1 MYLVAFV
8 GKEREHWGQ
17 VAAVMNRMGAE
28 RVILVVDKE
37 ARGFPAN
44 EKCGVIEVSS
54 ETPMTALKQ
63 LLVERLRAVLGNEF
77 DVAVS
82 LASGSGKEHM
92 ALLAALLSVPV
103 GVHLVAYT
111 KEGVMFLT

>member
-8 GKEREHWGQ
+8 GKESEHWGQ
-17 VAAVMNRMGAE
+17 VAAVMNRMSAE
-28 RVILVVDKE
+28 RIILVMDKE
-37 ARGFPAN
+37 ARGFPVN
-44 EKCGVIEVSS
+44 EKYEVIEVNSA
-54 ETPMTALKQ
+54 TPMVALKQ
-63 LLVERLRAVLGNEF
+63 LLVERLRTALGNEF

-111 KEGVMFLT
+111 KEGAVFLT

>member
-1 MYLVAFV
+1 MYFVAFV
-8 GKEREHWGQ
+8 GKESEHWGQ
-17 VAAVMNRMGAE
+17 VAAVMNRINAE
-28 RVILVVDKE
+28 RIVLVMDKE
-37 ARGFPAN
+37 VSGFPVH
-44 EKCGVIEVSS
+44 EKCEVIEVSS
-54 ETPMTALKQ
+54 ATPMVALKQ
-63 LLVERLRAVLGNEF
+63 LLVERLRTMLGKEF

-111 KEGVMFLT
+111 KEGVEFLT